1 MTPKNATCGPVDVGY
16 CNIYAQG
23 MVGLFT
29 EEGFSA
35 YVKLSELAFEDLGLS
50 STKLGQ
56 PLRGKGEAQ
65 LSIGQ
70 SLEPVEGLK
79 DIEDNKMTQRL
90 AATAT
95 EREDTNETSE
105 LLSIQREPK
114 DPWQKCNHAEY
125 YSARLEEVSPPR
137 P

>member
-1 MTPKNATCGPVDVGY
+1 
-16 CNIYAQG
+16 

-35 YVKLSELAFEDLGLS
+35 YVKLSED
-50 STKLGQ
+50 
-56 PLRGKGEAQ
+56 RGSWFVINKVGPTATRQREAQ

-114 DPWQKCNHAEY
+114 DPWQSVTTLNTTPPDSRKCHHQGH
-125 YSARLEEVSPPR
+125 SGHV
-137 P
+137 